1 MPRWTGVA
9 GVLAAAAC
17 GKGAPARPATAGDD
31 AAGSPA
37 PVADAAAAA
46 AAPCELLPFAAS
58 IDVPEASGAV
68 LFTDHDKPRLL
79 VVSDSG
85 NDGAYV
91 IVDAET
97 GDFVEDGRLPL
108 GEGASAD
115 LEGLAIRGELV
126 SAITSSGWIRTWR
139 RGARHWKL
147 VDGPYPVADPEDG
160 VLACPGSA
168 INCGPNYEGLCLA
181 PPGAEAGCIG
191 LAAAKQDGK
200 LYCVVADGARLAV
213 TGDAIAVSAPETLTG
228 CDVAPDGAVWAGTNL
243 FGRSEVYRITGWREP
258 ATARVEPVANLG
270 PGFPESIV
278 AGPDGVIYRFSDA
291 GGRPS
296 LVAKF
301 RCATPGR

>member
-31 AAGSPA
+31 AAPA
-37 PVADAAAAA
+37 PAADGAPAATAD
-46 AAPCELLPFAAS
+46 CERLPFADT

-68 LFTDHDKPRLL
+68 LFADHGARRLL
-79 VVSDSG
+79 VVADSG
-85 NDGAYV
+85 NDGAYA

-97 GDFVEDGRLPL
+97 GAFVEDGRLPL

-126 SAITSSGWIRTWR
+126 SAITSSGWVRTWR
-139 RGARHWKL
+139 RGARGWKL
-147 VDGPYPVADPEDG
+147 LDGPYPVADPDDG
-160 VLACPGSA
+160 VLACPGGA

-181 PPGAEAGCIG
+181 PPGGEPDGTCIG
-191 LAAAKQDGK
+191 LAAAKQDGR
-200 LYCVVADGARLAV
+200 LYCVVAAGARLAV

-258 ATARVEPVANLG
+258 ATARVEPIANLG
-270 PGFPESIV
+270 PGFPEAIV
-278 AGPDGVIYRFSDA
+278 AGPDGVVYRYSDA
-291 GGRPS
+291 SGRPS